1 MKKVV
6 YRPMAEKDVGE
17 AFIWYEQQRVGL
29 GRQFLDE
36 LSRAENS
43 IAMTPLAYQIIKRDA
58 RRCMLHRFP
67 YQLIYRLLDDQVV
80 VLACFHGRRSPKRS
94 SSRL

>member
-67 YQLIYRLLDDQVV
+67 YQLI
-80 VLACFHGRRSPKRS
+80 
-94 SSRL
+94 

>member
-1 MKKVV
+1 MKKIV
-6 YRPMAEKDVGE
+6 YRPMAEKDIGE

-29 GRQFLDE
+29 GREFLDE
-36 LSRAENS
+36 LSRVENS
-43 IAMTPLAYQIIKRDA
+43 IAMTPLAYQIVKRDA

-67 YQLIYRLLDDQVV
+67 YQLIYRLVGEQVV
-80 VLACFHGRRSPKRS
+80 VLACFHGRRSPKRT